1 MEFNLNSSLLNVKQR
16 DTAKSTPS
24 ESMDENEMLRHNI
37 EKLSIGLAN
46 LKNENQ
52 RKAEQV
58 TELQKWT
65 QNLIALNSTNYEG
78 AMTKVREGLENY
90 FFLKEDIC
98 ELKKEIM
105 YEKRK

>member
-1 MEFNLNSSLLNVKQR
+1 MDFVLNSSLLNVKQR
-16 DTAKSTPS
+16 DTTKSTPS

-52 RKAEQV
+52 RKGEQV

-90 FFLKEDIC
+90 YFLKEDVC

>member
-1 MEFNLNSSLLNVKQR
+1 MDFSLNSSLLNVKPR
-16 DTAKSTPS
+16 DTTKSTPS
-24 ESMDENEMLRHNI
+24 DALDENEMLRHNI